1 MARVSAFQADCYGF
15 ESHRPLHF
23 DLLYEIIFWSTQ
35 EKNIFLGPNTS
46 ILISFFKG
54 V

>member
-23 DLLYEIIFWSTQ
+23 DPYVKLVFGV
-35 EKNIFLGPNTS
+35 LGEEYLS
-46 ILISFFKG
+46 ES
-54 V
+54 